1 MLVVSRV
8 SRRIFEGVEMNIKK
22 VINQCLVVLSMVFLI
37 ASLSGC
43 STTSSGFGLGMVGS
57 DAWFKRTSQAE
68 QIAYFK
74 SKSLQELKSG
84 WSKSYIHPTTRSAI
98 SMELERRGLDGQMFY
113 DPAADY
119 KRQAEAQELG
129 QAFSQALQEANRVNQ
144 AGPGAGT
151 TNQNNA
157 PIVQNNAPA
166 VIGSQNITYRQVG
179 NTTYGSDGTSYRKS
193 GNTIYGSDGTSYRQ
207 SGNTTYGSDGTSY
220 RKSGNTTYGS
230 DGTTYRQ
237 SGNTFYGSDGTN
249 CRAIGNT
256 IYCN

>member
-1 MLVVSRV
+1 MSISR
-8 SRRIFEGVEMNIKK
+8 
-22 VINQCLVVLSMVFLI
+22 CLVILTVVFLMT
-37 ASLSGC
+37 SLSGC
-43 STTSSGFGLGMVGS
+43 STTASGFGIGMVGS
-57 DAWFKRTSQAE
+57 EHWHGRASKAEITALWRT
-68 QIAYFK
+68 
-74 SKSLQELKSG
+74 KSLEKLENAWNRNNYNKP
-84 WSKSYIHPTTRSAI
+84 KTRRAI

-119 KRQAEAQELG
+119 KRQADARELG
-129 QAFSQALQEANRVNQ
+129 QALSAGLQAVNQ
-144 AGPGAGT
+144 QIIAGPGAGT
-151 TNQNNA
+151 TY
-157 PIVQNNAPA
+157 QNNAPA
-166 VIGSQNITYRQVG
+166 VIGLQNITYRQVG

>member
-1 MLVVSRV
+1 
-8 SRRIFEGVEMNIKK
+8 MNIKK
-22 VINQCLVVLSMVFLI
+22 FTSQCLVVLSIVFLMT
-37 ASLSGC
+37 SLSGC

-57 DAWFKRTSQAE
+57 EHWHGRASKAEKTALWRT
-68 QIAYFK
+68 
-74 SKSLQELKSG
+74 KSLEKLENAWNRNNYNKP
-84 WSKSYIHPTTRSAI
+84 KTRRAI

-119 KRQAEAQELG
+119 QRQAEARELG
-129 QAFSQALQEANRVNQ
+129 QAFSQALQEVNRVNQ

-157 PIVQNNAPA
+157 PA
-166 VIGSQNITYRQVG
+166 VIGSQSITYRQVG

-230 DGTTYRQ
+230 DGTSYRQ
-237 SGNTFYGSDGTN
+237 IGNTFYGSDGTN

>member
-1 MLVVSRV
+1 MSIRVNISR
-8 SRRIFEGVEMNIKK
+8 
-22 VINQCLVVLSMVFLI
+22 CLVVLSIVFLMT
-37 ASLSGC
+37 SLSGC
-43 STTSSGFGLGMVGS
+43 STTSSGFGIGMEGS
-57 DAWFKRTSQAE
+57 EHWHGRATKADKTAFWRT
-68 QIAYFK
+68 
-74 SKSLQELKSG
+74 KSLQKLEDSWNRNNYNKP
-84 WSKSYIHPTTRSAI
+84 KTRRAI
-98 SMELERRGLDGQMFY
+98 SMELERRGEDGQMFF

-119 KRQAEAQELG
+119 KRQADARDF
-129 QAFSQALQEANRVNQ
+129 AQALSAGLQEVNRVIQ

-151 TNQNNA
+151 AYQNNA
-157 PIVQNNAPA
+157 PTVQNNAPT

-237 SGNTFYGSDGTN
+237 IGNTFYGSDGTN
-249 CRAIGNT
+249 CRAIGTT

>member
-1 MLVVSRV
+1 MSKPL
-8 SRRIFEGVEMNIKK
+8 NKY
-22 VINQCLVVLSMVFLI
+22 LI
-37 ASLSGC
+37 ALSIMFFIGSLSGC
-43 STTSSGFGLGMVGS
+43 STTSNGFGIGMEGS
-57 DAWFKRTSQAE
+57 EHWHGRASKAEITAYWRSESLDSLKRS
-68 QIAYFK
+68 
-74 SKSLQELKSG
+74 
-84 WSKSYIHPTTRSAI
+84 WSKNHRKPKTRKGI
-98 SMELERRGLDGQMFY
+98 SMELERRGEDGQMFY

-119 KRQAEAQELG
+119 QRQAEARELG
-129 QAFSQALQEANRVNQ
+129 QAFSQALQEVNRQNT
-144 AGPGAGT
+144 AGPGAGA

-157 PIVQNNAPA
+157 PT

-230 DGTTYRQ
+230 DGTSYRQ
-237 SGNTFYGSDGTN
+237 VGNTFYGSDGTN
-249 CRAIGNT
+249 CRAIGDR

>member
-129 QAFSQALQEANRVNQ
+129 QAFSQALQEVNRVNQ

-151 TNQNNA
+151 TNGSGPKNVTYQTIGNN
-157 PIVQNNAPA
+157 
-166 VIGSQNITYRQVG
+166 
-179 NTTYGSDGTSYRKS
+179 TYGSDGTSYQTI
-193 GNTIYGSDGTSYRQ
+193 GNTIYGSDGTMCQ
-207 SGNTTYGSDGTSY
+207 
-220 RKSGNTTYGS
+220 K
-230 DGTTYRQ
+230 
-237 SGNTFYGSDGTN
+237 
-249 CRAIGNT
+249 IGNMT
-256 IYCN
+256 YCN

>member
-129 QAFSQALQEANRVNQ
+129 QAFSQALQEVNRVNQ

-151 TNQNNA
+151 TY
-157 PIVQNNAPA
+157 QNNAPA

-179 NTTYGSDGTSYRKS
+179 NTTYGSDGTSYRQS
-193 GNTIYGSDGTSYRQ
+193 GNTI
-207 SGNTTYGSDGTSY
+207 YGSDGTSY

>member
-1 MLVVSRV
+1 MSIRASVSR
-8 SRRIFEGVEMNIKK
+8 
-22 VINQCLVVLSMVFLI
+22 CLVILTVIFLMT
-37 ASLSGC
+37 SLSGC
-43 STTSSGFGLGMVGS
+43 STTSSGFGIGMVGS
-57 DAWFKRTSQAE
+57 EHWHGRASKAEITALWRT
-68 QIAYFK
+68 
-74 SKSLQELKSG
+74 KSLEKLENAWNRNNYNKP
-84 WSKSYIHPTTRSAI
+84 KTRRAI

-119 KRQAEAQELG
+119 QRQAEARELG
-129 QAFSQALQEANRVNQ
+129 QAFSQALQEVNRVNQ

-151 TNQNNA
+151 TYQNNA
-157 PIVQNNAPA
+157 PIVQNNAPT